1 MTKEKK
7 FKYLEAKELLK
18 RIQNKEAFIL
28 IDILTGIHFE
38 KVHIPGSRSACVF
51 EVSFLEQV
59 QAIAR
64 DKTTE
69 IVLYGSSGRSMDA
82 LSAAVKLQREGYKN
96 IKILNGG
103 LEAWRSQGFELHG
116 EDPRMADP
124 ETVLRLDDGIYPV
137 DAGQS
142 LIEWFGRNPNTK
154 HFGTVRLKRGQ
165 VEIRNSKLTGEFEI
179 DMDSIDNINLK
190 GDELHPV
197 LVSHLKSDDF
207 FFVKMFPTA
216 VLTIIEGQVVET
228 PYLSYPNYD
237 CKSMLTLRGTKADLA
252 FQATVNKLEDG
263 GLSAEAHFDID
274 RTRWEVIYGSS
285 RFFENIGMHLVFD
298 LISFQVK
305 IIADSQ

>member
-1 MTKEKK
+1 MMDENK
-7 FKYLEAKELLK
+7 FKYLEAQELIE
-18 RIQNKEAFIL
+18 RINSKEAFIL

-51 EVSFLEQV
+51 EVSFIEQV
-59 QAIAR
+59 QAITR

-69 IVLYGSSGRSMDA
+69 VVLYGSSGRSMDA

-124 ETVLRLDDGIYPV
+124 ETVLRLEDGIYRV
-137 DAGQS
+137 DVGQS

-216 VLTIIEGQVVET
+216 FLTIIEGRVVET
-228 PYLSYPNYD
+228 PYLSSPNYD

-252 FQATVNKLEDG
+252 FQATVNKLEDK

-274 RTRWEVIYGSS
+274 RTRWEVIYGST

-298 LISFQVK
+298 LISFHVK
-305 IIADSQ
+305 IVANTP